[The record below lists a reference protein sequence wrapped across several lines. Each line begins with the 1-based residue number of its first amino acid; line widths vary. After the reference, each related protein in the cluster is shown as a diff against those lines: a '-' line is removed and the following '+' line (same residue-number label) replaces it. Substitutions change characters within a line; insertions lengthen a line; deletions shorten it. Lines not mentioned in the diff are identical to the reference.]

1 MTPYWIRSKIF
12 GDICGDTEVQ
22 KTSFDTESILHA
34 CRCFLED
41 NSIADNDKTIN
52 DPCKTCKGA
61 HCRESSSSD
70 VHCCKTFRFMQQTCL
85 PACLLTN
92 TWNAVES
99 ELSSL
104 MPKAPFVV
112 EGCRVLQ
119 HQTWQDER
127 SGKSGMSSMWQYY
140 ACLALLGVCV
150 SFLLLRGQSCILQ
163 CCFLQSSGNGPGC
176 HQK

>member
-1 MTPYWIRSKIF
+1 MIKPSMTLARPVKERIVGRAAPPM
-12 GDICGDTEVQ
+12 C
-22 KTSFDTESILHA
+22 
-34 CRCFLED
+34 
-41 NSIADNDKTIN
+41 IAAKHSALCNR
-52 DPCKTCKGA
+52 PA
-61 HCRESSSSD
+61 
-70 VHCCKTFRFMQQTCL
+70 CL

-140 ACLALLGVCV
+140 ACLALLCVFVCHFYCWEGRV
-150 SFLLLRGQSCILQ
+150 VFFSAAFCKVQAMVLAATKNKGEKDTVLVNAGLLSPDVRKQ
-163 CCFLQSSGNGPGC
+163 
-176 HQK
+176 